1 MKSIRIGT
9 RGSRLALAQT
19 AWVKGKLE
27 EKFPDA
33 RIETILIKT
42 SGDRFLE
49 ASVQAIGGKGIFTKE
64 IEDALLRHE
73 IDIAVHSMKDLPT
86 DLSAG
91 LIVAAV
97 PHREDPRDVLVST
110 GAKRL
115 SDLSAGAKIGTGSL
129 RRRAQLLYYRRDL
142 TVMSI
147 RGNVDTRLKKL
158 DQGECDGLVM
168 AAAGLKRIDREE
180 RIAEYISNDVCLGA
194 AGQGALGLESREN
207 DSIRGQLS
215 FLHDSATF
223 AEVTAERSFLNRLGG
238 GCHVPV
244 GARGVAEGEKFRLLG
259 VVANPDGSSLFRG
272 ETSGC
277 VAHAEELGRELA
289 DCFVEGGRGFG
300 LWLSKRQIN
309 DRFRPMCL
317 GASAS

>member
-142 TVMSI
+142 IVMPI

-289 DCFVEGGRGFG
+289 ER
-300 LWLSKRQIN
+300 LLSQ
-309 DRFRPMCL
+309 
-317 GASAS
+317 GAQQLLIAS

>member
-1 MKSIRIGT
+1 MQAGELRYCEMKSIRIGT
-9 RGSRLALAQT
+9 RGSTLALAQT

-49 ASVQAIGGKGIFTKE
+49 ASVQSIGGKGIFTKE

-86 DLSAG
+86 DLAAG

-97 PHREDPRDVLVST
+97 PHREDPRDVLVSA
-110 GAKRL
+110 GSKKL
-115 SDLSAGAKIGTGSL
+115 SDLFAGAKIGTGSL

-142 TVMSI
+142 IIVPI
-147 RGNVDTRLKKL
+147 RGNIDTRLKKL
-158 DQGECDGLVM
+158 DQGECDALAM
-168 AAAGLKRIDREE
+168 AAAGLKRIGREE

-194 AGQGALGLESREN
+194 AGQGALGLESRED
-207 DSIRGQLS
+207 DSIREQLS
-215 FLHDSATF
+215 FLHDPVTS

-244 GARGVAEGEKFRLLG
+244 GARGVADGEKFRLLG

-289 DCFVEGGRGFG
+289 ER
-300 LWLSKRQIN
+300 LLSQ
-309 DRFRPMCL
+309 
-317 GASAS
+317 GAQEVLIAP

>member
-27 EKFPDA
+27 EKFPNA

-49 ASVQAIGGKGIFTKE
+49 VSVQSIGGKGIFTKE
-64 IEDALLRHE
+64 IEDALLRNE

-86 DLSAG
+86 ELPAG
-91 LIVAAV
+91 LIVAAI
-97 PHREDPRDVLVST
+97 PQREDPRDVLVST

-142 TVMSI
+142 IVMPI
-147 RGNVDTRLKKL
+147 RGNIDTRLKKL

-289 DCFVEGGRGFG
+289 ER
-300 LWLSKRQIN
+300 LLSQ
-309 DRFRPMCL
+309 
-317 GASAS
+317 GAQQLLIAS

>member
-27 EKFPDA
+27 EKFQDA

-142 TVMSI
+142 IVMPI

-289 DCFVEGGRGFG
+289 ER
-300 LWLSKRQIN
+300 LLSQ
-309 DRFRPMCL
+309 
-317 GASAS
+317 GAQQLLIAS

>member
-9 RGSRLALAQT
+9 RGSTLALAQT
-19 AWVKGKLE
+19 AWVKGKLK

-64 IEDALLRHE
+64 IEDALLRNE
-73 IDIAVHSMKDLPT
+73 IDIAVHSIKDLPT

-91 LIVAAV
+91 LVVAAV

-110 GAKRL
+110 GAKKL

-129 RRRAQLLYYRRDL
+129 RRTAQLLFYRRDL
-142 TVMSI
+142 IIVPI

-158 DQGECDGLVM
+158 DQGKCDALVM

-180 RIAEYISNDVCLGA
+180 KIAEYISNDICLSA

-207 DSIRGQLS
+207 DSIREQLS
-215 FLHDSATF
+215 FLHDPATF

-244 GARGVAEGEKFRLLG
+244 GARAVAEGEQLRLFG
-259 VVANPDGSSLFRG
+259 VVANPDGNSLFRG

-277 VAHAEELGRELA
+277 VAHAEELGCELA
-289 DCFVEGGRGFG
+289 ER
-300 LWLSKRQIN
+300 LLSQGAQQI
-309 DRFRPMCL
+309 L
-317 GASAS
+317 IAS

>member
-142 TVMSI
+142 IVMPI

-207 DSIRGQLS
+207 DSIREQLS

-259 VVANPDGSSLFRG
+259 VVANPDGSFLFRG

-289 DCFVEGGRGFG
+289 ER
-300 LWLSKRQIN
+300 LLSQGAQQI
-309 DRFRPMCL
+309 L
-317 GASAS
+317 IAS

>member
-9 RGSRLALAQT
+9 RGSTLALAQT
-19 AWVKGKLE
+19 AWVKGKLA

-97 PHREDPRDVLVST
+97 PHREDPRDILVST
-110 GAKRL
+110 GAKKL

-142 TVMSI
+142 AIVPM

-168 AAAGLKRIDREE
+168 AAAGLKRIAREE

-194 AGQGALGLESREN
+194 AGQGALGLESRED
-207 DSIRGQLS
+207 DSIREQLS
-215 FLHDSATF
+215 FLHDPATF
-223 AEVTAERSFLNRLGG
+223 AEIAAERSFLNRMGG

-244 GARGVAEGEKFRLLG
+244 GARGVAEGEKFKLFG

-277 VAHAEELGRELA
+277 VAYAEELGRELA
-289 DCFVEGGRGFG
+289 ER
-300 LWLSKRQIN
+300 LLSQGAQQI
-309 DRFRPMCL
+309 L
-317 GASAS
+317 IAS

>member
-9 RGSRLALAQT
+9 RGSTLALAQT

-86 DLSAG
+86 DLAAG

-97 PHREDPRDVLVST
+97 SHREDPRDVLVST
-110 GAKRL
+110 GAKKL
-115 SDLSAGAKIGTGSL
+115 SDLFAGAKIGTGSL
-129 RRRAQLLYYRRDL
+129 RRTAQLRHYRRDL
-142 TVMSI
+142 MIVPI

-158 DQGECDGLVM
+158 DQGECDALVM

-180 RIAEYISNDVCLGA
+180 RIAEYISNDVCLSA

-207 DSIRGQLS
+207 DSIREQLS
-215 FLHDSATF
+215 FLHDPATF

-244 GARGVAEGEKFRLLG
+244 GARGVAQGEKFRLLG

-289 DCFVEGGRGFG
+289 ER
-300 LWLSKRQIN
+300 LLSQGAQQI
-309 DRFRPMCL
+309 L
-317 GASAS
+317 IAS

>member
-9 RGSRLALAQT
+9 RGSTLALAQA

-110 GAKRL
+110 GAKGL

-129 RRRAQLLYYRRDL
+129 RRRAQLLYFRRDL
-142 TVMSI
+142 IIVAI

-158 DQGECDGLVM
+158 DQGECDALVM

-194 AGQGALGLESREN
+194 AGQGALGLESRED
-207 DSIRGQLS
+207 DSIREQLS
-215 FLHDSATF
+215 FLHDPATF

-244 GARGVAEGEKFRLLG
+244 GARGVAEGEKFKLLG

-289 DCFVEGGRGFG
+289 ER
-300 LWLSKRQIN
+300 LLSQGAQQI
-309 DRFRPMCL
+309 L
-317 GASAS
+317 IAS

>member
-27 EKFPDA
+27 EKFPNA

-49 ASVQAIGGKGIFTKE
+49 VSVQSIGGKGIFTKE
-64 IEDALLRHE
+64 IEDALLGNE

-86 DLSAG
+86 ELPAG
-91 LIVAAV
+91 LIVAAI
-97 PHREDPRDVLVST
+97 PQREDPRDVLVST

-142 TVMSI
+142 IVMPI

-289 DCFVEGGRGFG
+289 ER
-300 LWLSKRQIN
+300 LLSQ
-309 DRFRPMCL
+309 
-317 GASAS
+317 GAQQLLIAS

>member
-1 MKSIRIGT
+1 MMQAKGLGYCEMKSIRIGT
-9 RGSRLALAQT
+9 RGSALALAQT
-19 AWVKGKLE
+19 AWVKEKLG
-27 EKFPDA
+27 EKYPNA

-49 ASVQAIGGKGIFTKE
+49 ASVQSIGGKGIFTKE
-64 IEDALLRHE
+64 IEDALLRNE

-86 DLSAG
+86 KLTAG
-91 LIVAAV
+91 LIVAAI
-97 PHREDPRDVLVST
+97 PQREDPRDVLVSA

-115 SDLSAGAKIGTGSL
+115 SELSAGAKIGTGSL
-129 RRRAQLLYYRRDL
+129 RRRAQLLYYRRDFAI
-142 TVMSI
+142 VPI

-158 DQGECDGLVM
+158 EQGECDALVM
-168 AAAGLKRIDREE
+168 AAAGLKRIGREE
-180 RIAEYISNDVCLGA
+180 RIAEHISNDVCLSA

-207 DSIRGQLS
+207 DSIRDELS
-215 FLHDSATF
+215 FLHDPATF

-272 ETSGC
+272 ETSGS
-277 VAHAEELGRELA
+277 VAHAEELGSELA
-289 DCFVEGGRGFG
+289 ER
-300 LWLSKRQIN
+300 LLSQGAQQILIA
-309 DRFRPMCL
+309 P
-317 GASAS
+317 

>member
-9 RGSRLALAQT
+9 RGSTLALAQA

-27 EKFPDA
+27 EKFPDT

-129 RRRAQLLYYRRDL
+129 RRKAQLLFYRRDL
-142 TVMSI
+142 MIVPI

-158 DQGECDGLVM
+158 DHGECDALVM

-180 RIAEYISNDVCLGA
+180 RIAEYISNDVCLSA

-207 DSIRGQLS
+207 DSIREQLS
-215 FLHDSATF
+215 FLHDPATF

-289 DCFVEGGRGFG
+289 ER
-300 LWLSKRQIN
+300 LLSQGAQQI
-309 DRFRPMCL
+309 L
-317 GASAS
+317 IAS

>member
-64 IEDALLRHE
+64 IEDGLLKHE

-110 GAKRL
+110 GAKSL

-142 TVMSI
+142 IVMPI

-158 DQGECDGLVM
+158 DQGECDALVM

-207 DSIRGQLS
+207 DSIREQLS

-223 AEVTAERSFLNRLGG
+223 AEVTAERAFLNRLGG

-259 VVANPDGSSLFRG
+259 VVANPNGSSLFRG

-289 DCFVEGGRGFG
+289 ER
-300 LWLSKRQIN
+300 LLSQGAQQI
-309 DRFRPMCL
+309 L
-317 GASAS
+317 IAS